1 LSDSQTDDHDLAAQ
15 APFPQASL
23 QRDIAPVPQKMPSE
37 TRCKPVVPD
46 YEMLRVIGQGAYG
59 EVWLSRSIL
68 GEFRAVKVVWRRDL
82 IGEDRAFGREFDG
95 IKRFEP
101 VSRSH
106 PSQLA
111 ILHVG
116 KNEQFGYFYY
126 VMELADDASA
136 CNDVTSP
143 RFQENKPAAVTRLP
157 PVAPDSY
164 VPKTLRRVLRDQGAL
179 SAEQCLE
186 ISLALSGAL
195 VHLHEQGLIHRDIKP
210 SNVIFV
216 RGVPKLADIGLVA
229 AVDDTCSFVGTAGY
243 IPPEGPGSPQAD
255 VYSLGKVLYEVLSGR
270 DRQEFPA
277 LPQDLVPDD
286 GESDSDTLPGKVHG
300 KTGQRTSLIAELNQ
314 VVLTACESDSRL
326 RYASARAMYDELALL
341 RAGGSVKGK
350 RTLARRL
357 KVTKNIAL
365 VIFLLALVSAGMV
378 FGLRRLNQ
386 TRPLSSN
393 PEALKLYQ
401 QALIMAEGNS
411 FERDLQAY
419 TNLMKAVKLDPKFV
433 EAYYRMFGLNWSAW
447 ADQLPPRSNRMANFR
462 WVAENIRTL
471 RPNSAQ
477 YHVVNAGINWVDWH
491 FADAIEEMKLA
502 LKLDRKCRA
511 DGLYGLMVLRAL
523 GDVAGARAEWETAE
537 RTTGSD
543 VVTQTQIGTPYY
555 VERNFRRA
563 IEELHKALDLE
574 PTSYVAHDL
583 LARAYEGDKQYDKA
597 LDEMKAAQ
605 IASDGESSELERRF
619 NGYRSALV
627 EKGARGMWQ
636 AMLDDANQSRFPDY
650 YYLASLHARL
660 GEFDAALS
668 LLEEARKDHDGNM
681 TMLLFDHWWD
691 AMRDYPGFK
700 ELLAR
705 VGYPRVSKA
714 K

>member
-1 LSDSQTDDHDLAAQ
+1 LSDSQSNDHNSAAE
-15 APFPQASL
+15 APFPEL
-23 QRDIAPVPQKMPSE
+23 GPRDRVSQLVSNEGSE
-37 TRCKPVVPD
+37 SHRKPVVPD
-46 YEMLRVIGQGAYG
+46 HEVLRLIGKGAYG
-59 EVWLSRSIL
+59 EVWLGRNIL
-68 GEFRAVKVVWRRDL
+68 GEYRAVKVVWRQKAV
-82 IGEDRAFGREFDG
+82 GEDRPFEREFEG

-116 KNEQFGYFYY
+116 RNEHLGYFYY
-126 VMELADDASA
+126 VMELADDAS
-136 CNDVTSP
+136 CGTNVTS
-143 RFQENKPAAVTRLP
+143 REFNENKPAAATRLP
-157 PVAPDSY
+157 PIVPDSY
-164 VPKTLRRVLRDQGAL
+164 VPKTLRRVLRDQSTLA
-179 SAEQCLE
+179 AEQCLE

-195 VHLHEQGLIHRDIKP
+195 GHLHEQGLVHRDIKP

-229 AVDDTCSFVGTAGY
+229 SVDETCSFVGTPGY

-255 VYSLGKVLYEVLSGR
+255 VYSLGKVLYEMLSGR

-277 LPQDLVPDD
+277 LPKDFTL
-286 GESDSDTLPGKVHG
+286 ESGYSGSSIAPSEVCDRAL
-300 KTGQRTSLIAELNQ
+300 QRNLSAELNQ
-314 VVLTACESDSRL
+314 VVLAACESDSRL
-326 RYASARAMYDELALL
+326 RYRSAQAMQDELALL
-341 RAGGSVKGK
+341 NTGGSVK
-350 RTLARRL
+350 RRRSLARRL
-357 KVTKNIAL
+357 RLGRNISLVAL
-365 VIFLLALVSAGMV
+365 VLAVAGAGTV
-378 FGLRRLNQ
+378 FALRGVNP

-411 FERDLQAY
+411 FERDLRAY
-419 TNLMKAVKLDPKFV
+419 TNLMKAVELDPKFV

-447 ADQLPPRSNRMANFR
+447 AEQLPPRSNRMANFR
-462 WVAENIRTL
+462 WVAENIRAL

-502 LKLDRKCRA
+502 LKLDPKCRA

-563 IEELHKALDLE
+563 IEELQKAVDLE

-597 LDEMKAAQ
+597 LDEMKAAK
-605 IASDGESSELERRF
+605 IASDGESTELERRF

-627 EKGARGMWQ
+627 EKDPRGMWQ
-636 AMLDDANQSRFPDY
+636 AMLDDANQSRFPDH

-668 LLEEARKDHDGNM
+668 LLEEARIDHDHNM

-691 AMRDYPGFK
+691 VLRDDSRFK

-705 VGYPRVSKA
+705 VGYPKVSKVV